1 MKRPLPFFVAALMVA
16 AATPAFSQTIDAAK
30 AAHSQEVQTKMRKVD
45 LLLQIMPL
53 VLRKDQFSPILAE
66 LERIRKKQSEVLSR
80 EDDEIIKLE
89 AKLDEALKKANED
102 GVYPSRELQLECVKL
117 TRALGTV
124 RNMARTDFASELFKV
139 VDTVFDKGQKAIAA
153 KSLDWK
159 LMDPSL
165 KLDEKPQADQ
175 IKFYLKLVLL
185 DPLAYDVL
193 VDLSKKA
200 S

>member
-102 GVYPSRELQLECVKL
+102 GVYPSRELQLECFKL

>member
-1 MKRPLPFFVAALMVA
+1 MKRSIPLIIVAAMMVSA
-16 AATPAFSQTIDAAK
+16 VPAFAQTVDTAK
-30 AAHSQEVQTKMRKVD
+30 AAHSQDVQTKMRKVD

-53 VLRKDQFSPILAE
+53 VLRKDQFPAILAE
-66 LERIRKKQSEVLSR
+66 LERIRAKQAEVLSR

-89 AKLDEALKKANED
+89 AKLDEALKKANDD
-102 GVYPSRELQLECVKL
+102 GIYPSRDLQLECFKL

-124 RNMARTDFASELFKV
+124 RNMARTDFASQLYKV

-159 LMDPSL
+159 LFDPSL
-165 KLDEKPQADQ
+165 KLDEKPQEDQ

-200 S
+200 K

>member
-1 MKRPLPFFVAALMVA
+1 MKRPLPFFVAALMMVA
-16 AATPAFSQTIDAAK
+16 AVPAFSQTIDTAK
-30 AAHSQEVQTKMRKVD
+30 ATHSQDVQTKMRKVD

-53 VLRKDQFSPILAE
+53 VLRKDQFGPILAE
-66 LERIRKKQSEVLSR
+66 LERIRAKQAEVLSR

-89 AKLDEALKKANED
+89 GKLDEALKKANED
-102 GVYPSRELQLECVKL
+102 GVYPSRDLQLECFKL
-117 TRALGTV
+117 TRALGIV
-124 RNMARTDFASELFKV
+124 RNMARVDFASQLYKV

-165 KLDEKPQADQ
+165 KLDEKPQEDQ
-175 IKFYLKLVLL
+175 IKFYLRLVLL

-200 S
+200 K